1 MFSIA
6 ISCLYVVCILPVSCA
21 CLVSCRM
28 VRARCFPGEA
38 AGEVGGARPVAGGEA
53 RRLPGEAHVSRP
65 AGRRREMRAE
75 KGGEKALRL
84 SVSE

>member
-1 MFSIA
+1 M
-6 ISCLYVVCILPVSCA
+6 
-21 CLVSCRM
+21 LVSCPVAWSGKVLPR
-28 VRARCFPGEA
+28 VPGEA
-38 AGEVGGARPVAGGEA
+38 AGEAGGARPVAGGEA
-53 RRLPGEAHVSRP
+53 RRLPGEAHASRP